1 MKAIG
6 IIPARYGSTRL
17 PGKPLKPIAGKP
29 MIEHVYQRAKMADSL
44 SEVVVATDD
53 QRIKAAVE
61 AFGGKALMT
70 STSHQTGTDRLV
82 EAIGSFAL
90 EEDDIVVN
98 IQGDEP
104 LLEPE
109 MINELVKPL
118 LDDPG
123 LVMSTLKH
131 QIKEVEELNNPDV
144 VKVVTDINGFALYFS
159 RSPLPYNRTGSKVKY
174 YKHVGLYAYRKA
186 FLLKFAAM
194 ERTMLEKAESLEQL
208 RVIENGYRIKV
219 VETKYHTIGVDS
231 PADLERVNR
240 LLEEVK

>member
-1 MKAIG
+1 
-6 IIPARYGSTRL
+6 
-17 PGKPLKPIAGKP
+17 
-29 MIEHVYQRAKMADSL
+29 
-44 SEVVVATDD
+44 
-53 QRIKAAVE
+53 
-61 AFGGKALMT
+61 
-70 STSHQTGTDRLV
+70 LV

>member
-82 EAIGSFAL
+82 EAIGSFSL
-90 EEDDIVVN
+90 EQDDIVVN

-118 LDDPG
+118 FDDPG

-131 QIKEVEELNNPDV
+131 PIMDVKELNNPDV

-159 RSPLPYNRTGSKVKY
+159 RSPLPYNRTGSEVKY

-186 FLLKFAAM
+186 FLLKFATM
-194 ERTMLEKAESLEQL
+194 ERTILEKVESLEQL

-231 PADLERVNR
+231 QADLERVNR